1 MGAIAGLSHPTIVE
15 HNGLVY
21 LTGYRG
27 GQVCFRRSADGG
39 RSWLRFLDGSEE
51 KVIGPGEEARAG
63 LVKVESGGRRLLAA
77 VANGTRIEVYVS
89 VDDGE
94 SWNQLSALS

>member
-1 MGAIAGLSHPTIVE
+1 MAEIAGLSHPTMVE

-21 LTGYRG
+21 LTGYRDG
-27 GQVCFRRSADGG
+27 MVCFRKSADGG
-39 RSWLRFLDGSEE
+39 LTWLRFVNGSEE
-51 KVIGPGEEARAG
+51 QEIGPGEEARAG

-77 VANGTRIEVYVS
+77 VANGGAIEVYVS

-94 SWNQLSALS
+94 SWTQLSVLS

>member
-1 MGAIAGLSHPTIVE
+1 MGAIAGLTYPTIVE

-21 LTGYRG
+21 LTGYRDG
-27 GQVCFRRSADGG
+27 KMCFRRSADGG
-39 RSWLRFLDGSEE
+39 RSWLRFVDGSEE
-51 KVIGPGEEARAG
+51 KEIGPGEEARAG

-77 VANGTRIEVYVS
+77 VANGAVIEVYVS

-94 SWNQLSALS
+94 TWAMEGEV